1 MTAIKRKSGVL
12 LHVSSLPGEYST
24 GSFGTAA
31 FQFVDF
37 LVKGGFSY
45 WQVLPFC
52 IPDECNSPY
61 KSEASFAGNPY
72 FIDLPL
78 LAAEGLLTSEEL
90 AAARQ
95 KQPFLTESAR
105 LGAERSALLRLAASR
120 AVNRDEILDFVKAHK
135 QVENACRFL
144 ALKRKNGGLPWQE
157 FTDFEVNEED
167 YFYFAFTQFHFWRQ
181 WQAVK
186 SYANAKGISVIG
198 DIPIYVAA
206 DSADVFGNKA
216 QFLLD
221 EKGNPTSVA
230 GVPPDYFAA
239 DGQLWGNPL
248 YDWKKMKADGFSW
261 WRERLAFM
269 LELFDGVRI
278 DHFRGFEAF
287 WSVPASATTAKEGKW
302 VKGPGMALIKALR
315 EVAGDKLIIAEDLGD
330 ITEAVKRLVQKS
342 GFPGM
347 RVFQFAFLG
356 DPATPH
362 LPHTYENNCVAY
374 TGTHDNN
381 TLLGYVWELDGA
393 TRAKMLEYCGYTDT
407 DWDNG
412 YDAILRTMMQSHAG
426 VVIFPVQDLLGFGA
440 DTRMNTPGR
449 SDGNWEYRMTKEQL
463 SRLDAAKYRRFNELY
478 GRI

>member
-1 MTAIKRKSGVL
+1 M

-95 KQPFLTESAR
+95 NQPFLTESAR
-105 LGAERSALLRLAASR
+105 LGAERAALLRLAASR

>member
-1 MTAIKRKSGVL
+1 L

-95 KQPFLTESAR
+95 NQPFLTESAR
-105 LGAERSALLRLAASR
+105 LGAERAALLRLAASR

>member
-287 WSVPASATTAKEGKW
+287 WSVPAGATTAKEGKW

-393 TRAKMLEYCGYTDT
+393 TRAKMLEYCGYTDA

>member
-1 MTAIKRKSGVL
+1 MTVIKRKSGVL
-12 LHVSSLPGEYST
+12 LHVSSLHGEYSV
-24 GSFGTAA
+24 GSFGSAA

-37 LVKGGFSY
+37 LAKGGFSY

-90 AAARQ
+90 ACARQ

-105 LGAERSALLRLAASR
+105 LAKEREPLLRLAASR
-120 AVNRDEILDFVKAHK
+120 ATNRDEILRFLKSRP
-135 QVENACRFL
+135 QLENACRFL
-144 ALKRKNGGLPWQE
+144 ALKRKNRGLPWQE
-157 FTDFEVNEED
+157 FTDFEVNEAD
-167 YFYFAFTQFHFWRQ
+167 YFYFAFTQFHFFRQ

-186 SYANAKGISVIG
+186 SYANAKGISIIG

-206 DSADVFGNKA
+206 DSADVFGNRE

-221 EKGNPTSVA
+221 ERGNPTSVA

-248 YDWKKMKADGFSW
+248 YNWQKMKADGFSW
-261 WRERLAFM
+261 WRARLSFM

-287 WSVPASATTAKEGKW
+287 WSVPAAAKTAKGGKW
-302 VKGPGMALIKALR
+302 VKGPGLALVKALK

-330 ITEAVKRLVQKS
+330 ITEGVKRLVLKS

-381 TLLGYVWELDGA
+381 TLLGYVWELDDA
-393 TRAKMLEYCGYTDT
+393 TRAKMLEYCGYTAA

-440 DTRMNTPGR
+440 DTRMNTPGK
-449 SDGNWEYRMTKEQL
+449 SEGNWAYRMTKEQL
-463 SRLDAAKYRRFNELY
+463 LGLDACKYHRFNELY
-478 GRI
+478 GRM